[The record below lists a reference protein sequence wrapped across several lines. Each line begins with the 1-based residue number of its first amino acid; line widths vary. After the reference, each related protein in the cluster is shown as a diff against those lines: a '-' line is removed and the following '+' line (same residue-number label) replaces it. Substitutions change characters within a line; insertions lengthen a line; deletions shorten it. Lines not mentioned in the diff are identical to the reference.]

1 MKWIT
6 SCPLLLMWFAILLPM
21 GHLSGQKSAENE
33 WSLINEK
40 DNIYVYT
47 RLLEDE
53 TLKEVRIQFRV
64 QAPMHVFLS
73 TLDFVPNYTDW
84 VYKCA
89 ESRLVR
95 KINDFEFYYY
105 VRTDF
110 PFPFV
115 DRDLIVH
122 TTGRIDPNTG
132 IYYARSVAAPTEVA
146 VRTDCVRIR
155 KFESSWTIRPL
166 RNGYLAATYQVRTEA
181 GGVIPDWL
189 TNLAVSTGPMR
200 TIQGLLAQVALAV
213 ERSHQTDDN
222 R

>member
-1 MKWIT
+1 MKST
-6 SCPLLLMWFAILLPM
+6 DSHPLLLMWFVILVPVGCLI
-21 GHLSGQKSAENE
+21 GQKSAEAE

-64 QAPMHVFLS
+64 QAPMQVFLN
-73 TLDFVPNYTDW
+73 TLDHVPTYTSW

-89 ESRLVR
+89 ESKLVR

-115 DRDLIVH
+115 DRDIIIH
-122 TTGRIDPNTG
+122 TTGRIDSNTG
-132 IYYARSVAAPTEVA
+132 IYYARSVGAPTELA
-146 VRTDCVRIR
+146 VRPDCVRLR
-155 KFESSWTIRPL
+155 EFESSWTVRPL
-166 RNGYLAATYQVRTEA
+166 QNGYLAATYQVRTEA
-181 GGVIPDWL
+181 GGAIPDWL

-200 TIQGLLAQVALAV
+200 TIQGLLAQVARAV
-213 ERSHQTDDN
+213 ERSHQPDN
-222 R
+222 NP

>member
-1 MKWIT
+1 MKST
-6 SCPLLLMWFAILLPM
+6 DSHPLLLMWFVILLPV
-21 GHLSGQKSAENE
+21 GCLIGQKSAENE
-33 WSLINEK
+33 WTLTNEK

-47 RLLEDE
+47 RLQEDE

-64 QAPMHVFLS
+64 QAPMQVFLN
-73 TLDFVPNYTDW
+73 TLDYVPAYTSW

-89 ESRLVR
+89 ESKLVR

-115 DRDLIVH
+115 DRDIIIH

-132 IYYARSVAAPTEVA
+132 IYYARSVGAPTEVA
-146 VRTDCVRIR
+146 IRSDCVRLR
-155 KFESSWTIRPL
+155 EFESSWTVRPL
-166 RNGYLAATYQVRTEA
+166 RNGYLAATYQVKTEA
-181 GGVIPDWL
+181 GGAIPDWL

-200 TIQGLLAQVALAV
+200 TIQGLLAQVARAV
-213 ERSHQTDDN
+213 ERSHQPDN
-222 R
+222 NP